1 MVGCLNSMC
10 KGPEAGN
17 LVGFKVSEEAM
28 GRSMLWEEC
37 GAT

>member
-1 MVGCLNSMC
+1 MGFLNSMC
-10 KGPEAGN
+10 TGPEAGN